1 MVKILSL
8 NLCNYHNFEKRK
20 LRLVSFINDLQP
32 NIVLLQEVR
41 DDLKF
46 NIGGENQAYYLNK
59 YLKYPFSSFIQ
70 TMDVNKVKNLEDEP
84 KCIEGLAALSKFR
97 LVKVV
102 KKELK
107 KQPEDKFTRAI
118 MHLKILADSRMDI
131 FNVHFSPGNKFSELH
146 LKETLK
152 FAEENKIKP
161 IIIGDF
167 NIPDPSII
175 SSIAKDYTISTEI
188 MQYMSYLPRNKIKR
202 DEVYNTKPSTLD
214 YILIPKKYT
223 FKNFECI
230 DKDLSDHNALFAEIV
245 PVN

>member
-8 NLCNYHNFEKRK
+8 NLCNYHNFEERK

-41 DDLKF
+41 TNLKF
-46 NIGGENQAYYLNK
+46 NIGGVDQAHYLNQ

-70 TMDVNKVKNLEDEP
+70 TMDVNKLKGLENEP

-97 LVKVV
+97 IVNVV

-107 KQPEDKFTRAI
+107 KQAEDKFTRAI
-118 MHLKILADSRMDI
+118 MYLKILADSPMDI
-131 FNVHFSPGNKFSELH
+131 FNVHFSPGNGFSELH
-146 LKETLK
+146 LKETIQ
-152 FAEENKIKP
+152 FAEENKIEP

-175 SSIAKDYTISTEI
+175 SSIAKGYTISTEI
-188 MQYMSYLPRNKIKR
+188 IEYISYSPKNKIKR
-202 DEVYNTKPSTLD
+202 DKVYNTKPCTLD

-223 FKNFECI
+223 FKNFECV
-230 DKDLSDHNALFAEIV
+230 DKGLSDHSALFAEIV
-245 PVN
+245 PR